1 MMPFLTWSLGV
12 GVDPVEISQTS
23 LPFVDFLHHHL
34 VPLLRHDKD
43 LQQICLGSYRNN

>member
-23 LPFVDFLHHHL
+23 LPFVDFFAS
-34 VPLLRHDKD
+34 PFGA
-43 LQQICLGSYRNN
+43 IAET